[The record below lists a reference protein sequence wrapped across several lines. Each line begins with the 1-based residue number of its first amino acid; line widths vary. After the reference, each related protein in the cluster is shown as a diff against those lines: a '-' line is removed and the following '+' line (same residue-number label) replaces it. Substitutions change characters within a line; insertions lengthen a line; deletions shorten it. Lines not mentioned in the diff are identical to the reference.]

1 MAEWTEAQV
10 IDEISR
16 TFPVREDLVERGIG
30 DDCAVMQNGM
40 KLITTDASIEGVHFD
55 LRWMS
60 VADAAYRCMTSN
72 VSDIAAMG
80 AYAGPFTLAWGLPSS
95 LDFSEIRKAIQAIKT
110 CLNDHGLPDCWLIG
124 GDVVRSQVVMFSVT
138 VLGKC
143 PEWPVVCRNTAKPG
157 DIVMAMGKLGYAAA
171 GLALF
176 ESSIY
181 LDKTRINACSLEP
194 LLQAFRRPKALTNA
208 GPILAKNRLVS
219 SMMDLSDGVRTD
231 LPRLLKQSRC
241 GAVLDLDVLVPDD
254 CLSRAADVLQCDARD
269 WMACGGEDFGLLMTA
284 PVDNVGKIEKIA
296 AENGIPCVILGKCTC
311 DSDVIWN
318 ENGQVSLRKDLSF
331 SHF

>member
-1 MAEWTEAQV
+1 MTEWTEAQV

-30 DDCAVMQNGM
+30 DDCAVMQNDM

-80 AYAGPFTLAWGLPSS
+80 AYAGPFTLALGLPPS
-95 LDFSEIRKAIQAIKT
+95 LDFYEIRKAIQAIKS
-110 CLNDHGLPDCWLIG
+110 CIIDHELEDCWLIG
-124 GDVVRSQVVMFSVT
+124 GDVVRSPFVMFSVT
-138 VLGKC
+138 VLGKR

-157 DIVMAMGKLGYAAA
+157 DTVIAMGNLGHAAA

-176 ESSIY
+176 DSGTY
-181 LDKTRINACSLEP
+181 LDENRIKSCSLEP
-194 LLQAFRRPKALTNA
+194 LLKAFCRPKALTGV

-219 SMMDLSDGVRTD
+219 SMMDLSDGIRTD
-231 LPRLLKQSRC
+231 LPRLLKQSQC
-241 GAVLDLDVLVPDD
+241 GAVIDLDALVPDK
-254 CLSRAADVLQCDARD
+254 CLLRACDVLQCDARD

-284 PVDNVGKIEKIA
+284 TVDNVSKIEKIA
-296 AENGIPCVILGKCTC
+296 SENDIPCIILGKCTQN
-311 DSDVIWN
+311 SDLIWN
-318 ENGQVSLRKDLSF
+318 ENGRLSSRKDQSF
-331 SHF
+331 AHF